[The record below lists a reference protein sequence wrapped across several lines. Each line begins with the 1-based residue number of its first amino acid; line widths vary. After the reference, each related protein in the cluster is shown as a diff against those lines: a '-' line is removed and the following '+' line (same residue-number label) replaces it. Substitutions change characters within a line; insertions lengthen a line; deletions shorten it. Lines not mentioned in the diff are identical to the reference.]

1 MKFFFS
7 GHVFKR
13 MAERG
18 FSPDAIKAVI
28 KNGTVIKDYP
38 DDTPYPSRLILGYD
52 GERPVH
58 VVSAY
63 NPAEDKE
70 YVIKAEFNTSF
81 DYNDHYTKKNS
92 GVNGQPSVI
101 YSAKIPA
108 GFNKEN
114 DEIKLSFEGCGS
126 IDGSD
131 GIVQSDVSKLTT
143 ATEIV
148 KLITVKAVK

>member
-70 YVIKAEFNTSF
+70 YVITVYEPDALRWS
-81 DYNDHYTKKNS
+81 ND
-92 GVNGQPSVI
+92 
-101 YSAKIPA
+101 
-108 GFNKEN
+108 F
-114 DEIKLSFEGCGS
+114 
-126 IDGSD
+126 
-131 GIVQSDVSKLTT
+131 
-143 ATEIV
+143 TERR
-148 KLITVKAVK
+148 